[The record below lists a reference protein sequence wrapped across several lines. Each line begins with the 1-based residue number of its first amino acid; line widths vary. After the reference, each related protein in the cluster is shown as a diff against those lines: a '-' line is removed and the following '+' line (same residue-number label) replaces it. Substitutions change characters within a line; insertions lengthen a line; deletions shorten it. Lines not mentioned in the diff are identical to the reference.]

1 VVAYTLQFTPTAAAV
16 LDDLERS
23 QQYAKKL
30 KKVRNALGRLE
41 LDPRHP
47 GLQSHRYESLAG
59 PNGEPVW
66 ESYAENKTPSAWRI
80 WWWYGPGQQEISILA
95 IGPHPD

>member
-1 VVAYTLQFTPTAAAV
+1 MAYVLRFTPTAAAV

-23 QQYAKKL
+23 TQFEKKL
-30 KKVRNALGRLE
+30 KKIRNALGRLE
-41 LDPRHP
+41 LDPRHR
-47 GLQSHRYESLAG
+47 GLQSHRYESLSG

-66 ESYAENKTPSAWRI
+66 ESYVENRTPSAWRI
-80 WWWYGPGQQEISILA
+80 WWWYGPVQGQISVLS